1 MRDAKPLTDFIIKNS
16 IGNSFEILGTY
27 LTPTGQVYIKLK
39 DVGKNTF
46 VNYQIANFTAF
57 LTNNSMTIAL
67 EPIDQ
72 FENKNFISQINQGI
86 EL

>member
-1 MRDAKPLTDFIIKNS
+1 MRDAKLLTDFIIKNS
-16 IGNSFEILGTY
+16 VGNSFEILGTY

-39 DVGKNTF
+39 DVDKNTF

-57 LTNNSMTIAL
+57 LTNNSMAVSL